1 MTSKLAN
8 SLSPQA
14 SKNSQNPNGY
24 VDLTD
29 DIPALRAEFCKIF
42 GYGWDFLEKKKNPE
56 APWKTVKKYKAAENI
71 IWYKLT
77 DPQTVIGLRFG
88 SETKYGLYDID
99 FGSSYHPWETEKAI
113 ISLKGEL
120 ENWGIH
126 RIIPIQSSA
135 SHGIHLYF
143 FLSEA
148 VSTFSLACVMRLAIT
163 NAGLELKRGQLE
175 TFPNTKAWGNKYNG
189 HRLPLQQGSEL
200 LDRDYQPCSHQISDL
215 ISAANWSAEGNDLEL
230 LKTKL
235 ANARA
240 EFVSKRKQHQHQHQP
255 NLDFP
260 KDLAEML
267 NYAQRDIKE
276 GFMGQIRLKIESGY
290 SGAGE
295 TNDLLLTIARL
306 GRIYYGHSGK
316 EYIDYIKQTITKC
329 PGYERYCHHKH
340 EIEARCQQVAKYGEK
355 QWSPYC
361 SSAPGTKRTYKDLK
375 LILDNFKPNQN
386 DQRHEAARE
395 RVKQAVEK
403 IEQEKQRKLPKRV
416 GESKLLIR
424 NTTKEIFGISVSD
437 KTLNKADVLPLWH
450 PRYRAVP
457 IQLAT
462 TEPTSKNKQESGST
476 NQSGKSK
483 IEPKIVAAQATEK
496 SILQKNIQPEESTK
510 GPSNIC
516 AIPSNV
522 VHQHEPESKNCKAR
536 SSKQSE
542 TSCHTLPLMKG
553 MFSLFYLEQVSLIL
567 RTAYFN
573 LLNQRR
579 DLLLTCSVCSSAQE
593 LACPRGLVSKV
604 GQPKAKVEI
613 IPEASEVEVLRN
625 EFHSWCYRDK
635 PELVF
640 VYVRPV
646 NNPERWQN
654 GIAVK
659 LEHLT
664 PARLKQRRDCKIIC
678 VKS

>member
-29 DIPALRAEFCKIF
+29 DVPALRAEFCKIF
-42 GYGWDFLEKKKNPE
+42 GYGWDFLEKKNPE

-77 DPQTVIGLRFG
+77 DPETVIGLRFG

-113 ISLKGEL
+113 VSLKGEL

-135 SHGIHLYF
+135 SRGIHLYF

-215 ISAANWSAEGNDLEL
+215 ISAANWSAEGNDIKL

-240 EFVSKRKQHQHQHQP
+240 EFVTKKKEHTLNFS
-255 NLDFP
+255 N
-260 KDLAEML
+260 DLAEMV

-306 GRIYYGHSGK
+306 GRIYHGYSGK
-316 EYIDYIKQTITKC
+316 EYIDFIKQTITKC

-361 SSAPGTKRTYKDLK
+361 NSAPGTKRTYKDLK
-375 LILDNFKPNQN
+375 LILGNFKPNQN
-386 DQRHEAARE
+386 DKRHEAAKE

-403 IEQEKQRKLPKRV
+403 IEQEKQKILPKQV

-457 IQLAT
+457 IKLAT
-462 TEPTSKNKQESGST
+462 TEPTSKNKQESSST
-476 NQSGKSK
+476 NQLGEPK
-483 IEPKIVAAQATEK
+483 IEPKTVVTQTTEK
-496 SILQKNIQPEESTK
+496 SILQQTIQPEKLIKEAS
-510 GPSNIC
+510 SAC
-516 AIPSNV
+516 ATPLNV
-522 VHQHEPESKNCKAR
+522 VRKHEPESKNCKAI
-536 SSKQSE
+536 SNKLSE
-542 TSCHTLPLMKG
+542 TLCHTLLLMKG
-553 MFSLFYLEQVSLIL
+553 MFRLFCLEQVSLIL

-573 LLNQRR
+573 LLNQKR
-579 DLLLTCSVCSSAQE
+579 DLVLTCSVCSSAQE
-593 LACPRGLVSKV
+593 LACPRGLVSKA
-604 GQPKAKVEI
+604 GQLKAKVEI

-635 PELVF
+635 PELIF

-664 PARLKQRRDCKIIC
+664 PARLI
-678 VKS
+678 